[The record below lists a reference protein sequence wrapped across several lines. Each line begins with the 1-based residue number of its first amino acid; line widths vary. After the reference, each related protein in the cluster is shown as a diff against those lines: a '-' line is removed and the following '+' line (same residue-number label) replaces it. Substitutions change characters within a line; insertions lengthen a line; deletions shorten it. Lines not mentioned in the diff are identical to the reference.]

1 MSHPKGDG
9 PRGPAEKEG
18 AQRFACDPLHAFV
31 TDVFVHHGLDRE
43 DAGYCADVLIAADAR
58 GVWSHGV
65 ARVGMYC
72 GRLKAGVA
80 KAHPDIKIDHVA
92 DAAALVDGDDGL
104 GLVVARRAM
113 EEAIEI
119 SGRTGIAM
127 VGVKN
132 SGHFG
137 MAAHYTQ
144 MGTDAGRLTWLYT
157 NASPALPPW
166 GGRSQLFGT
175 NPFSFGAPTKAG
187 EAPFLIDMAMSV
199 VARGKLKFA
208 AQRGD
213 PIPEGLALDR
223 DGRPTTDG
231 MAAFNGVVLPFGGV
245 KGAAMSWMMDVV
257 GGVFTGAGHAGSIA
271 NPFKELDRPQN
282 VGHLIVVAR
291 ADLFQPLENFFEA
304 MTKTTNTAKNSPRA
318 EGVNEIYAPG
328 EIEANKVAESARQG
342 VPLSPDVI
350 ADLQDLGRAADV
362 AWPFDDAGRTV
373 AAE

>member
-18 AQRFACDPLHAFV
+18 THRFACDPLHAFV
-31 TDVFVHHGLDRE
+31 TNIFIQHGLDTV
-43 DAGYCADVLIAADAR
+43 DAGHCADVLIAADAR

-72 GRLKAGVA
+72 SRLAAGVA
-80 KAHPDIKIDHVA
+80 KTHPDIKIEHVA

-113 EEAIEI
+113 QEAIEI
-119 SGRTGIAM
+119 SGRTGIAI
-127 VGVKN
+127 VGVKR

-144 MGTDAGRLTWLYT
+144 MATDAGRLAWIHT

-166 GGRSQLFGT
+166 GGRSALFGT
-175 NPFSFGAPTKAG
+175 SPFSFGAPSKPG
-187 EAPFLIDMAMSV
+187 EAPFLIDMALSV

-213 PIPEGLALDR
+213 AIPEGLALDSE
-223 DGRPTTDG
+223 GRPTTDG

-245 KGAAMSWMMDVV
+245 KGAALSWMMDVA
-257 GGVFTGAGHAGSIA
+257 GGVFTGAGHAGQIA
-271 NPFKELDRPQN
+271 NPFKDLDRPQN
-282 VGHLIVVAR
+282 VGHLFMVAR
-291 ADLFQPLENFFEA
+291 ADLFQPLEDFFTA
-304 MTKTTNTAKNSPRA
+304 MSETTGAAKSSPRA
-318 EGVNEIYAPG
+318 EGVDTIYTPG
-328 EIEANKVAESARQG
+328 EIEALKAANAVRDG
-342 VPLSPDVI
+342 VPLSPDVV
-350 ADLQDLGRAADV
+350 ADLQELGRAAGV
-362 AWPFDDAGRTV
+362 AWPFDADGRTV